1 VKSIQFF
8 EITRSHLKNW
18 ILVQDQGGAAVQPGG
33 ILQVFRGVE
42 TRTQHRDLSAS
53 PLSAS
58 LSGGLGHQASPCG
71 LCPDK
76 KDFFEM
82 AYR

>member
-1 VKSIQFF
+1 VKSIQFL

-18 ILVQDQGGAAVQPGG
+18 ILVQDQGGAAVQPEG

-53 PLSAS
+53 PPAAYLT
-58 LSGGLGHQASPCG
+58 GGLGQKTF
-71 LCPDK
+71 L
-76 KDFFEM
+76 
-82 AYR
+82 R